1 VSTKQNAFRKEGAL
15 VDSLPLKNLTHQLL
29 DESIEAWVEK
39 IKQSQILV
47 FSGGF
52 SAGDEPDGS
61 AKVYCECFEE

>member
-1 VSTKQNAFRKEGAL
+1 MVE
-15 VDSLPLKNLTHQLL
+15 SLPLKNLNHNLL
-29 DESIEAWVEK
+29 DESINAWVEK

-61 AKVYCECFEE
+61 AKFIVNVLKNQK